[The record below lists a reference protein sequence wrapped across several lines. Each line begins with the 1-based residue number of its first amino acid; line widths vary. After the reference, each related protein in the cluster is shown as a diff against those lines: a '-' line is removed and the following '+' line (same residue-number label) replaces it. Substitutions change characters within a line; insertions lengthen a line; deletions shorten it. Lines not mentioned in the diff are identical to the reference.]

1 MGKCMNIKLNLEQQ
15 NRLKAASSG
24 IYGDLRD
31 KMSDDLVEATSKRID
46 EVLYE
51 LHNESPEAFTTFAY
65 KNQQGRVMFSK
76 LSKY

>member
-1 MGKCMNIKLNLEQQ
+1 MNIKLNLEQK

-31 KMSDDLVEATSKRID
+31 KMSDELVEATSKRID

>member
-1 MGKCMNIKLNLEQQ
+1 MNIKLTTEQQ

-24 IYGDLRD
+24 VYGDLRE
-31 KMSDDLVEATSKRID
+31 KMADYYVDEISKKID
-46 EVLYE
+46 EVLFD

-76 LSKY
+76 LSQY

>member
-1 MGKCMNIKLNLEQQ
+1 MNIKLNLEQI

-31 KMSDDLVEATSKRID
+31 KMTDEHVESVAKKID
-46 EVLYE
+46 EVMFE

-76 LSKY
+76 LSQY

>member
-1 MGKCMNIKLNLEQQ
+1 MNIKLTVEQQ
-15 NRLKAASSG
+15 NRLKKASSG
-24 IYGDLRD
+24 VYGNWRD
-31 KMSDDLVEATSKRID
+31 KMTNEHIEAVAAKID

-76 LSKY
+76 LSQY

>member
-1 MGKCMNIKLNLEQQ
+1 MNIKLNLEQK

-24 IYGDLRD
+24 IYGDLRE

-46 EVLYE
+46 EVLFE

>member
-1 MGKCMNIKLNLEQQ
+1 MKIKLNLEQQ
-15 NRLKAASSG
+15 NCLKAASSG

>member
-1 MGKCMNIKLNLEQQ
+1 MNIKLTVEQQ
-15 NRLKAASSG
+15 SRLKAASSG
-24 IYGDLRD
+24 VYGDLRD
-31 KMSDDLVEATSKRID
+31 KMTDEFVEETSKKID
-46 EVLYE
+46 DVLFD

>member
-1 MGKCMNIKLNLEQQ
+1 MNIKLNLEQQ
-15 NRLKAASSG
+15 SRLKAASSG
-24 IYGDLRD
+24 IYGDLRE
-31 KMSDDLVEATSKRID
+31 KMSDELVEATSKKID
-46 EVLYE
+46 DVLFD

>member
-1 MGKCMNIKLNLEQQ
+1 MNIKLNLEQQ

-46 EVLYE
+46 EVLFD

>member
-1 MGKCMNIKLNLEQQ
+1 MNIKLTTEQQ

-24 IYGDLRD
+24 VYGDLRE
-31 KMSDDLVEATSKRID
+31 KMADYYIDEISKKID
-46 EVLYE
+46 EVLFD

-76 LSKY
+76 LSQY

>member
-1 MGKCMNIKLNLEQQ
+1 MNIKLTIEQQ

-24 IYGDLRD
+24 VYGDLRD
-31 KMSDDLVEATSKRID
+31 KITDYHVDSTTRKID
-46 EVLYE
+46 EVLFE

-76 LSKY
+76 LSQY

>member
-1 MGKCMNIKLNLEQQ
+1 MNIKLRLDQI

-24 IYGDLRD
+24 VYGDLRD
-31 KMSDDLVEATSKRID
+31 KMTDDHVEAVSKKID
-46 EVLYE
+46 EVLFE

-76 LSKY
+76 LAQY

>member
-1 MGKCMNIKLNLEQQ
+1 MGKCMNIKLNLEQK

-31 KMSDDLVEATSKRID
+31 KMSDELVEATSKRID

>member
-1 MGKCMNIKLNLEQQ
+1 MNIKLNLEQI

-24 IYGDLRD
+24 VYGDLRD
-31 KMSDDLVEATSKRID
+31 KMTNEFVEDTSKKID
-46 EVLYE
+46 EVLFE

-76 LSKY
+76 LSQY